1 MVFGVSSHM
10 AFLLLG
16 QGTRLLQ
23 FFPDVGEDD
32 ARLDSEV
39 VLTEIGDLFLPI
51 CGTLALLLGIV
62 KMVIAALGLH

>member
-1 MVFGVSSHM
+1 MVFGVSAHM

-39 VLTEIGDLFLPI
+39 VL
-51 CGTLALLLGIV
+51 
-62 KMVIAALGLH
+62 K

>member
-1 MVFGVSSHM
+1 MVFGVSAHM
-10 AFLLLG
+10 AFLLLS

-39 VLTEIGDLFLPI
+39 VLKQIGDLFLPI
-51 CGTLALLLGIV
+51 CETLALLLGIV
-62 KMVIAALGLH
+62 EMVIAALGLH